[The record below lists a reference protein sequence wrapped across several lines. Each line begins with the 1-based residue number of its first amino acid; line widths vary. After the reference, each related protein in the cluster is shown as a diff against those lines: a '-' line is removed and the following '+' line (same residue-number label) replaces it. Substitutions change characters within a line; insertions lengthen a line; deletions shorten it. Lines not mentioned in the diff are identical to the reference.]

1 MWISKERSRV
11 LARRLLHTNDTPER
25 TSLAFA
31 VGFGIAFSPFIGFH
45 TVIALALAF
54 ALKLNRLAVIWG
66 TFANNPYTLVPI
78 VTFATLVGSWMTG
91 SAPPQLPLPVL
102 QDLLS
107 FQALWLY
114 FEDLWWALKPGWLP
128 FFIGSLTLSIVAG
141 TVSYFLALPIIRQV
155 RERHGLGPLAHAVA
169 HGKSVH
175 SVGQGK
181 TAQSSGQ
188 MKPLPSTEPRAAG
201 SNRH

>member
-1 MWISKERSRV
+1 MPPKIHSRSWELPGPGASAGTKTPMWISKERSRV

-78 VTFATLVGSWMTG
+78 VTF
-91 SAPPQLPLPVL
+91 
-102 QDLLS
+102 
-107 FQALWLY
+107 
-114 FEDLWWALKPGWLP
+114 
-128 FFIGSLTLSIVAG
+128 
-141 TVSYFLALPIIRQV
+141 
-155 RERHGLGPLAHAVA
+155 
-169 HGKSVH
+169 
-175 SVGQGK
+175 
-181 TAQSSGQ
+181 
-188 MKPLPSTEPRAAG
+188 
-201 SNRH
+201 